1 MLIGEDDS
9 STDVITQ
16 GTCFSM
22 FVYIRARFRFVLIG
36 RKLVLKLNLYF
47 KLVPFRLLIHII
59 LGSWIHRQYFV
70 LAFMYVILEC
80 MIEFPEEMVRKKRI

>member
-36 RKLVLKLNLYF
+36 RNLVLKLNLYF
-47 KLVPFRLLIHII
+47 KL
-59 LGSWIHRQYFV
+59 
-70 LAFMYVILEC
+70 
-80 MIEFPEEMVRKKRI
+80 EMTNSCTVAPVDTDVT

>member
-1 MLIGEDDS
+1 
-9 STDVITQ
+9 
-16 GTCFSM
+16 M
-22 FVYIRARFRFVLIG
+22 FFNVCLHSRSFPLRADWQN
-36 RKLVLKLNLYF
+36 LVLKLNLYF

-80 MIEFPEEMVRKKRI
+80 MIEFPEEMARKKRI